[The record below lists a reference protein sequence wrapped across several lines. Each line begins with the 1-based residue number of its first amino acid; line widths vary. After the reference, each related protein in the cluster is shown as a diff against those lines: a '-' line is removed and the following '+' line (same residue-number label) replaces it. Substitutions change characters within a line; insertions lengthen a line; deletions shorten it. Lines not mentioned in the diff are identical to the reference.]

1 LFVGIVNI
9 KNTIS
14 GPRRWPVVGNIFS
27 LRGRPLHLISRD
39 LSEKFGELVGLY
51 VGSHPLI
58 IISGLAAVKEASSKE
73 ELSGRPVS
81 QLQLE
86 IGNGLIRG

>member
-1 LFVGIVNI
+1 
-9 KNTIS
+9 
-14 GPRRWPVVGNIFS
+14 VVGNIFS

-58 IISGLAAVKEASSKE
+58 IISGLAAVKEASAKE